1 MQEGKKPGLW
11 DNIHAKRKRIKSGS
25 GESMRKPGSKG
36 APSKQDFK
44 DASESTVEYGKSQ
57 EKIRDRQKND
67 NISSSDKSK
76 LKKLSDMM
84 KNANKVN
91 EAIQASDY
99 NTGHEKS
106 AKGYRPKVTHKEK
119 GTAMYLGSTSY
130 KTKDHAKG
138 HADAYLKGYAKRGPN
153 HADDMVHSYKKSN
166 RDHINEDVKEG
177 AFSRMDAQRKE
188 RERLGKNKVKGSGL
202 DTYKKKTSEPKR
214 SLSRMEDLE
223 KDGPKR
229 SYQFRVPTS
238 KAAMDYSAKKAA
250 VRKAMNQKNDPGAAK
265 KGYALSVTDKA
276 KAAKKRREHMAK
288 NESTTYNVNVAG
300 EGGTRVKAK
309 TPKHAA
315 SKAFKNMGIAQRH
328 RSNIKHTVTPH
339 KEEVQVDEYITGKQI
354 RMAKGIANDPR
365 HKGGDHTGAS
375 KKMEKIKKGLS
386 NHPAVAKALKKAN
399 EEKESI
405 LSFMEVAGQRGRPKK
420 GEMAQSDQHIIMQLR
435 SAQDMHRM
443 GGDKHITFSGGQ
455 KAKVKPHH
463 VNAILQAH
471 DKLNPMAKR
480 KLRAAIGRNPQGLTK
495 VGTMLTKKR

>member
-1 MQEGKKPGLW
+1 M
-11 DNIHAKRKRIKSGS
+11 A
-25 GESMRKPGSKG
+25 
-36 APSKQDFK
+36 
-44 DASESTVEYGKSQ
+44 
-57 EKIRDRQKND
+57 
-67 NISSSDKSK
+67 
-76 LKKLSDMM
+76 
-84 KNANKVN
+84 
-91 EAIQASDY
+91 
-99 NTGHEKS
+99 
-106 AKGYRPKVTHKEK
+106 
-119 GTAMYLGSTSY
+119 
-130 KTKDHAKG
+130 
-138 HADAYLKGYAKRGPN
+138 
-153 HADDMVHSYKKSN
+153 HSYKKSN
-166 RDHINEDVKEG
+166 SDHINEDVKEG

-202 DTYKKKTSEPKR
+202 DTYKEKTSEPKR

-495 VGTMLTKKR
+495 VGTMLTKQR

>member
-11 DNIHAKRKRIKSGS
+11 DNIHAKRKRMKAGS

-44 DASESTVEYGKSQ
+44 DASESTVEFGKSQ
-57 EKIRDRQKND
+57 EKIRDKQKND
-67 NISSSDKSK
+67 KISSSDKSK
-76 LKKLSDMM
+76 LGKLSDMM
-84 KNANKVN
+84 KKANEETDVVVEEISKMSDSRLKFHATKGVPHGSYSMKQIKDEHN
-91 EAIQASDY
+91 ERKQTKTYQA
-99 NTGHEKS
+99 
-106 AKGYRPKVTHKEK
+106 AKPS
-119 GTAMYLGSTSY
+119 M
-130 KTKDHAKG
+130 
-138 HADAYLKGYAKRGPN
+138 
-153 HADDMVHSYKKSN
+153 
-166 RDHINEDVKEG
+166 NEEEVEEG
-177 AFSRMDAQRKE
+177 AFSRMDVQRKE

-202 DTYKKKTSEPKR
+202 DTYKKKTTEPSRK
-214 SLSRMEDLE
+214 LTRMEDLE

-229 SYQFRVPTS
+229 SFSFRVPVS

-250 VRKAMNQKNDPGAAK
+250 VRKAMNKKNDPGADK

-315 SKAFKNMGIAQRH
+315 SKAFKSMGIAQRH

-399 EEKESI
+399 EEREPI

-435 SAQDMHRM
+435 SVQDLHRM
-443 GGDKHITFSGGQ
+443 GSDKHVTFSGGQ

-471 DKLNPMAKR
+471 DKLTPVNKR
-480 KLRAAIGRNPQGLTK
+480 KLRAVIGRNHNNFHK
-495 VGTMLTKKR
+495 VGTQLSGKK